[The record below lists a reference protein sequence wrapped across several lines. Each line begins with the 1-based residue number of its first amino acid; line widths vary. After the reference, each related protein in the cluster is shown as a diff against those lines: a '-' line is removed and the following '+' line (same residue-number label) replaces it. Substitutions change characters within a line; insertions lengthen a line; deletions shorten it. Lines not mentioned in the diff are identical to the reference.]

1 MNLRQGRK
9 EAVTVLDGT
18 KYGNLQLRSREAGM
32 SRPNLVLRPL
42 LIDSDVTVS
51 TRLVFCDLRLKFKK
65 CSVLEICE
73 DFANFDATMR

>member
-32 SRPNLVLRPL
+32 SRPNLVR
-42 LIDSDVTVS
+42 
-51 TRLVFCDLRLKFKK
+51 KK
-65 CSVLEICE
+65 YNSFVNLQPII
-73 DFANFDATMR
+73 FIP